1 MKKNCKI
8 WWKYLIEL
16 IIKRN
21 KERKREMKRMLWLL
35 VNRRKYINS
44 YKKLLFENINKEDI
58 DIINEIEMNKNVYV
72 EDIFMMRRISMEE
85 V

>member
-1 MKKNCKI
+1 
-8 WWKYLIEL
+8 
-16 IIKRN
+16 
-21 KERKREMKRMLWLL
+21 MKRMLWLL

-44 YKKLLFENINKEDI
+44 YKKLLFENINKENI

>member
-1 MKKNCKI
+1 MKRNCKI

-44 YKKLLFENINKEDI
+44 YKKLLFENINKENI

>member
-1 MKKNCKI
+1 MKKNYKI

>member
-1 MKKNCKI
+1 MKKNYKI

-72 EDIFMMRRISMEE
+72 EDIFMMRRISVEE

>member
-1 MKKNCKI
+1 
-8 WWKYLIEL
+8 
-16 IIKRN
+16 
-21 KERKREMKRMLWLL
+21 MKRMLWLL